1 MIDKYRIQPVH
12 IRKHRFLCAETGIS
26 MALWALSN
34 SIQAVGETISHWQA
48 QAEMPSLGPYT
59 GREIHLMN

>member
-12 IRKHRFLCAETGIS
+12 IRKHMDL
-26 MALWALSN
+26 MALWALFN

-48 QAEMPSLGPYT
+48 QAEMPSLGPHT